1 MKPKIHSIA
10 PIHPG
15 EMIKE
20 DFLSDYGITQYA
32 LAKALKIPHSRVTDI
47 VKGRRGITADTALR
61 LARYFQNSAEF
72 WLNLQAE
79 YDLRTADAKRIE
91 AEVQPHAA

>member
-1 MKPKIHSIA
+1 MKPKIHTIA

-20 DFLSDYGITQYA
+20 DFLSDYGLTQYA

>member
-1 MKPKIHSIA
+1 MKTKIRAIA
-10 PIHPG
+10 PWHPG

-20 DFLSDYGITQYA
+20 DFLADYGITQYA
-32 LAKALKIPHSRVTDI
+32 LAKALHIPHSRVTDI

-61 LARYFQNSAEF
+61 LSRYFGNSAEF

-79 YDLRTADAKRIE
+79 YDLRMADAKRIE
-91 AEVQPHAA
+91 AEVAPRAA